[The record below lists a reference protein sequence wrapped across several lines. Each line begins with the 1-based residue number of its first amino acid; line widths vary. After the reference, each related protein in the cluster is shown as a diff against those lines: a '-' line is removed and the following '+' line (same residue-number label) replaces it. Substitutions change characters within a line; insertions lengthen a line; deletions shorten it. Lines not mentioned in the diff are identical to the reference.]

1 MAQSKEATKLT
12 SILIVILATVMSA
25 CSGPQSPSQLGTSVK
40 AIPQP
45 VASCASLIGAIPS
58 AAIGLPSNGAIIRS
72 AQAMSASVLT
82 MNPAGPTPASLI
94 NPAKPDYCQVM
105 GSLPPIDPK
114 APAIEFQIN
123 LPTRWNGRSV
133 QFGGGGFN
141 GVLINALTLAPGG
154 RFDEASPLGQGFVTY
169 GTDSGHQNKPN
180 VPPQDFA
187 LNEEA
192 LTNFAFAS
200 YKKVRDVAFET
211 MKRYYGQGPNKLYFV
226 GSSEGGR
233 EGLLIVQR
241 YPNDF
246 DGVFSRVPVVN
257 WVGLQMF
264 GTRSGNSLAGPN
276 WINANKVQLVAKAT
290 LAVCDSLDGVRD
302 EIVSDFQACAK
313 VFDASALRCPN
324 GADTGDSCLSDGQIN
339 AIKLLRTPLVFA
351 APLANGLTS
360 YPGYSFGGEG
370 IVGAGP
376 TGGWT
381 SWWSGRTAPLVPPV
395 ASNSITW
402 FYGAGA
408 VQYFFAQDA
417 NYDAAK
423 FSPTQFPER
432 LKVISQMMD
441 STNPDLSAFR
451 ARGGKLIMKEHIAD
465 YAQSPNAGFDY
476 FKSVQL
482 KMGDSNV
489 REFAR
494 LYVAPGVDHVGSG
507 APANINMLDLL
518 VNWVE
523 KGQAPGSQA
532 QLVHVE
538 QEAKP
543 PFNTVRARPM
553 CEYPL
558 VPRFKNGDVN
568 LASSFQCEK

>member
-1 MAQSKEATKLT
+1 MAQMN
-12 SILIVILATVMSA
+12 ILSFTMLLLLGA
-25 CSGPQSPSQLGTSVK
+25 CSLSQPPALSPVAVK

-45 VASCASLIGAIPS
+45 QVACSSLVGSIAAAS
-58 AAIGLPSNGAIIRS
+58 IGLPSAGANIRS
-72 AQAMSASVLT
+72 AQAMSATALS
-82 MNPAGPTPASLI
+82 MNPGGPTPASLI
-94 NPAKPDYCQVM
+94 NPAKPDYCQIL
-105 GSLPPIDPK
+105 GSLPPLDPK

-123 LPTRWNGRSV
+123 LPTQWNGRSV

-141 GVLINALTLAPGG
+141 GVLITALTLAPGG

-180 VPPQDFA
+180 VPLQEFA
-187 LNEEA
+187 LNDEA

-200 YKKVRDVAFET
+200 YKKVRDVAVET

-246 DGVFSRVPVVN
+246 DGVFSRVPVIN
-257 WVGLQMF
+257 WAGLQMF

-290 LAVCDSLDGVRD
+290 LAVCDSLDGVQD
-302 EIVSDFQACAK
+302 GIVSDFQACGQK
-313 VFDASALRCPN
+313 FDASSLRCPN
-324 GADTGDSCLSDGQIN
+324 GADAGDSCLSDGQIN
-339 AIKLLRTPLVFA
+339 AIKLLRTPLEFA
-351 APLANGLTS
+351 APLANGVTS
-360 YPGYSFGGEG
+360 YPGYSMGGEG

-381 SWWSGRTAPLVPPV
+381 SWWSGRTAPTLPPQP
-395 ASNSITW
+395 SNSITW

-417 NYDAAK
+417 KYDASK
-423 FSPTQFPER
+423 FSLNQFPER
-432 LKVISQMMD
+432 IKYISQIMD
-441 STNPDLSAFR
+441 ATNPDLSAFK

-476 FKSVQL
+476 FKSVQR
-482 KMGDSNV
+482 KMGEANV
-489 REFAR
+489 RDFAR

-507 APANINMLDLL
+507 APANIGMLDLL

-523 KGQAPGSQA
+523 KGQAPGAQG
-532 QLVHVE
+532 QLVHLQ

-543 PFNTVRARPM
+543 PFSTVRSRPM
-553 CEYPL
+553 CEFPL
-558 VPRFKNGDVN
+558 VPRYKTGNIN
-568 LASSFQCEK
+568 QASSFLCEK